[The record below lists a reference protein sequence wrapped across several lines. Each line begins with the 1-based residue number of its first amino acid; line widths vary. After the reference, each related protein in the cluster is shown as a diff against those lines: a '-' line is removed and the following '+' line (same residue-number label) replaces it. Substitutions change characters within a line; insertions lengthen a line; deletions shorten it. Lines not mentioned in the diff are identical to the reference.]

1 MIFII
6 PKQILCI
13 FSRSII
19 RMFKIRFEIFFQ
31 NDIQIFFPQRRPIKQ
46 NSTELILSAIAVAHF
61 LMRQK

>member
-31 NDIQIFFPQRRPIKQ
+31 NKVVHFFQ
-46 NSTELILSAIAVAHF
+46 
-61 LMRQK
+61 QKKLVF